1 MASKKRVCRSAEK
14 QFEAIRAFTYGK
26 TRLKGVFVLYCLEKR
41 KKLQIDL
48 KIACRKKEMCKN
60 DHILERDSIAKL
72 ELRKP
77 PIWRKRK
84 HGNHIKK
91 RAILGHYRM
100 VKGNTI

>member
-60 DHILERDSIAKL
+60 DHRLYRKTSLESPQFGEKESTKITL
-72 ELRKP
+72 
-77 PIWRKRK
+77 KRK
-84 HGNHIKK
+84 
-91 RAILGHYRM
+91 AILGHYRM

>member
-60 DHILERDSIAKL
+60 DHILERL
-72 ELRKP
+72 YRKTFSKESTE
-77 PIWRKRK
+77 ITL
-84 HGNHIKK
+84 KK

>member
-60 DHILERDSIAKL
+60 DHRLYRKTSLESTQFGEKESTKITL
-72 ELRKP
+72 
-77 PIWRKRK
+77 KRK
-84 HGNHIKK
+84 
-91 RAILGHYRM
+91 AILGHYRM